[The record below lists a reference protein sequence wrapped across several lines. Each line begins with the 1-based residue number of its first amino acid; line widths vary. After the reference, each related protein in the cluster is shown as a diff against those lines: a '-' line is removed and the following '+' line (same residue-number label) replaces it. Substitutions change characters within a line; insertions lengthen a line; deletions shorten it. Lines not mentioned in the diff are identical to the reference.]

1 MFPAPVSKALATE
14 LSSTSQPTVQ
24 GQADARPG
32 RLVTWVGLCLVTL
45 ALASALATFLVISGS
60 TPIIPVHRVVVTLF
74 VVNALIILA
83 LLMLVLWQGFALFR
97 ARRRGAAAAGL
108 HVRIIVLFGLVAA
121 LPAMLVAIIATIT
134 LEKGLEPWFSER
146 MRQVIFKSVEVADT
160 YTSSQCTNLGREIR
174 LMAGDIG
181 SVRQAFDVDRNWFE
195 SFLTV
200 RARALGLPVVFMVS
214 QPYQIVARAR
224 LNVIE
229 DPAPLV
235 AEAFEEARQSEDPI
249 CSVNG
254 QTRVFSALMKLP
266 EYPDLYLLIARQVD
280 ELAVEFPAQAR
291 SAAVEYLSIDAR
303 RQGVQIAFGSM
314 YVLIS
319 LTVLLSAV
327 WFGLSFAD
335 RLVAPIRRLIHA
347 TDQVASGNFY
357 VQVPVKRAEGDLA
370 HLGETFNKMTAELRR
385 QRDGLVS
392 ASEVID
398 RRRRFTETV
407 LAGVSAGVI
416 GLDRDDAVTLLNR
429 TAEALLGTDRRG
441 IGKPLA
447 VLAPELADTISEAR
461 QVRQRSVS
469 SQVVMMRQGRERTLN
484 VRVSREGEGAQ
495 QGLVVTLDD
504 ITDLVAAQ
512 RTSAWAD
519 VARRIAHE
527 IKNPLTPIQL
537 SAERIR
543 RKFGK
548 VIVDDRHILDQCTD
562 TIIRQVEDIR
572 QMVDE
577 FASFARMP
585 KPSPVSD
592 DVAAMVR
599 EVVFMMRVGNPDL
612 VIESTGIDEPAMA
625 VFDRR
630 LVSQALT
637 NVIKNAT
644 EAIHAVDGQSLGDK
658 RIDVELSRHDGNW
671 LIDVIDTGKGFPAD
685 NRQRL
690 LEPYMTTRDG
700 GTGLGL
706 AIVGKVFEDHGGKIE
721 LLDRADGTRGA
732 NVRLWLPANTAGDV
746 THVPEKQPDASPAA
760 GKETAQQT

>member
-1 MFPAPVSKALATE
+1 MSSQALPRE
-14 LSSTSQPTVQ
+14 Q
-24 GQADARPG
+24 GQPEPERG
-32 RLVTWVGLCLVTL
+32 RVATWVGVALVTL
-45 ALASALATFLVISGS
+45 ALTSALATFLVISGS
-60 TPIIPVHRVVVTLF
+60 TRIVPVHRVVISLF
-74 VVNALIILA
+74 IVNALIILA
-83 LLMLVLWQGFALFR
+83 LLLLVTWQAFTLFR
-97 ARRRGAAAAGL
+97 ARSRGAAAAGL
-108 HVRIIVLFGLVAA
+108 HIRIILLFGLIAA
-121 LPAMLVAIIATIT
+121 LPAILVAVIATIT

-160 YTSSQCTNLGREIR
+160 YTTSQCTNLGREIR
-174 LMAGDIG
+174 LMAGDLG
-181 SVRQAFDVDRNWFE
+181 AVRQALEVDKAWFE
-195 SFLTV
+195 SFMSV
-200 RARALGLPVVFMVS
+200 RARALGLPIVFMVK
-214 QPYQIVARAR
+214 QPYQITVRTN
-224 LNVIE
+224 LNVIA
-229 DPAPLV
+229 DPPPLV
-235 AEAFEEARQSEDPI
+235 DEAFEEAKASEDPI
-249 CSVNG
+249 CTANLE
-254 QTRVFSALMKLP
+254 TRVFSALMKLP
-266 EYPDLYLLIARQVD
+266 DFPDTFLLIARQVD
-280 ELAVEFPAQAR
+280 ELAAEFPSQAR
-291 SAAVEYLSIDAR
+291 AAAVEYLAIDSR
-303 RQGVQIAFGSM
+303 RQGVQVAFGSM

-347 TDQVASGNFY
+347 TDQVATGNFY

-385 QRDGLVS
+385 QRDGLVA

-416 GLDRDDAVTLLNR
+416 GLDADDCVTLLNR
-429 TAEALLGTDRRG
+429 SAEGLLGTDRRG
-441 IGKPLA
+441 IGKPLDL
-447 VLAPELADTISEAR
+447 LAPELGDAIREAR
-461 QVRQRSVS
+461 QVRQRTVS
-469 SQVVMMRQGRERTLN
+469 SQVLMIRQGRERTLN
-484 VRVSREGEGAQ
+484 VRVSREGEGPKL
-495 QGLVVTLDD
+495 GLVVTLDD

-548 VIVDDRHILDQCTD
+548 AIVEDRDILDQCTD

-572 QMVDE
+572 RMVDE

-585 KPSPVSD
+585 KPAPVRD
-592 DVAAMVR
+592 DLAAMVR
-599 EVVFMMRVGNPDL
+599 EVAFMMRVGNPDL
-612 VIESTGIDEPAMA
+612 TIETAGVDHPALS

-637 NVIKNAT
+637 NVVKNAT
-644 EAIHAVDGQSLGDK
+644 EAIQAVPGSAAEGGEGRVDVVLADHAGQWC
-658 RIDVELSRHDGNW
+658 IDVS
-671 LIDVIDTGKGFPAD
+671 DTGKGFPAD

-690 LEPYMTTRDG
+690 LEPYMTTREG

-706 AIVGKVFEDHGGKIE
+706 AIVAKIFEDHGGRIE
-721 LLDRADGTRGA
+721 LLDRADGQRGA
-732 NVRLWLPANTAGDV
+732 TVRLWLPGSGADAVPDEKMESPQPTVGAG
-746 THVPEKQPDASPAA
+746 H
-760 GKETAQQT
+760 ETAHST

>member
-1 MFPAPVSKALATE
+1 M
-14 LSSTSQPTVQ
+14 SSNIEPKLQ
-24 GQADARPG
+24 GQTDARPG
-32 RLVTWVGLCLVTL
+32 RLVTWVGVCLVTL
-45 ALASALATFLVISGS
+45 ALSSALFTFLVISGS
-60 TPIIPVHRVVVTLF
+60 TPIVPVHRVVVTLF
-74 VVNALIILA
+74 LINALIILA
-83 LLMLVLWQGFALFR
+83 LLALVLWQGFVLFR

-108 HVRIIVLFGLVAA
+108 HVRIIMLFGLVAA

-160 YTSSQCTNLGREIR
+160 YTNSHCTNLGREIR
-174 LMAGDIG
+174 LMAGDVG

-195 SFLTV
+195 SFLTI
-200 RARALGLPVVFMVS
+200 RARALGLPIVFMVS

-224 LNVIE
+224 LSVID

-235 AEAFEEARQSEDPI
+235 SEAFDEARQSEDPI
-249 CSVNG
+249 CSVNSE
-254 QTRVFSALMKLP
+254 TRVFSALMKLP
-266 EYPDLYLLIARQVD
+266 EFPDLYLLIARQADV
-280 ELAVEFPAQAR
+280 LAVEFPAQAR
-291 SAAVEYLSIDAR
+291 SAAVEYLAIDSR

-416 GLDRDDAVTLLNR
+416 GLDRDDTVTLLNR
-429 TAEALLGTDRRG
+429 SAEALIGVDRKG
-441 IGKPLA
+441 IGQPLA
-447 VLAPELADTISEAR
+447 LLAPELSEAIHEAR
-461 QVRQRSVS
+461 QARQRTVS
-469 SQVVMMRQGRERTLN
+469 TQIVMMRQGRERTLN

-495 QGLVVTLDD
+495 LGLVVTLDD
-504 ITDLVAAQ
+504 ITDLVTAQ

-548 VIVDDRHILDQCTD
+548 VIVEDRHILDQCTD

-592 DVAAMVR
+592 DIAAMVR

-612 VIESTGIDEPAMA
+612 VIESSGIDDPAWSF
-625 VFDRR
+625 FDRR

-644 EAIHAVDGQSLGDK
+644 EAIHAVDGGNPAE
-658 RIDVELSRHDGNW
+658 RRVDVQLSKHENNW
-671 LIDVIDTGKGFPAD
+671 LIDVLDTGKGFPAD

-690 LEPYMTTRDG
+690 LEPYMTTREG

-706 AIVGKVFEDHGGKIE
+706 AIVGKIFEDHGGKIE
-721 LLDRADGTRGA
+721 LLDRPDQKRGA
-732 NVRLWLPANTAGDV
+732 NVRLWLPAQADNHIANHNDRTLHATGGSGKQTA
-746 THVPEKQPDASPAA
+746 H
-760 GKETAQQT
+760 QT

>member
-1 MFPAPVSKALATE
+1 MWIGV
-14 LSSTSQPTVQ
+14 
-24 GQADARPG
+24 
-32 RLVTWVGLCLVTL
+32 CLVTL
-45 ALASALATFLVISGS
+45 ALTSALCTFLVISGS
-60 TPIIPVHRVVVTLF
+60 TPIVPVHRVVVTLF
-74 VVNALIILA
+74 VINALIILA
-83 LLMLVLWQGFALFR
+83 LLTLVLWQGFVLFR

-108 HVRIIVLFGLVAA
+108 HVRIIMLFGLVAA

-134 LEKGLEPWFSER
+134 LEKGLEPWFSDR
-146 MRQVIFKSVEVADT
+146 MRQAIFKSVEVADT
-160 YTSSQCTNLGREIR
+160 YTNSQCTNLGREIR
-174 LMAGDIG
+174 LMAGDVG
-181 SVRQAFDVDRNWFE
+181 SVRQAFDVDRAWFE
-195 SFLTV
+195 NFLTV
-200 RARALGLPVVFMVS
+200 RARALGLPVVFMLS

-224 LNVIE
+224 LNVIA

-235 AEAFEEARQSEDPI
+235 QEAFEEAQQSDDPI
-249 CSVNG
+249 CSVNRD
-254 QTRVFSALMKLP
+254 TRVFSALMRLP
-266 EYPDLYLLIARQVD
+266 DFPDLFLLIARQVD
-280 ELAVEFPAQAR
+280 VLAVEFPAQAR
-291 SAAVEYLSIDAR
+291 SAAVEYLAIDSR

-370 HLGETFNKMTAELRR
+370 HLGETFNKMTSELRR

-416 GLDRDDAVTLLNR
+416 GLDRDDTVTLLNR
-429 TAEALLGTDRRG
+429 SAEALIGADRKG
-441 IGKPLA
+441 IGQPLA
-447 VLAPELADTISEAR
+447 VLVPELSETIQEAR
-461 QVRQRSVS
+461 LARQRTVS
-469 SQVVMMRQGRERTLN
+469 SQVVIMRQGRERTLN

-495 QGLVVTLDD
+495 LGLVVTLDD

-548 VIVDDRHILDQCTD
+548 VIVEDRHILDQCTD

-572 QMVDE
+572 RMVDE
-577 FASFARMP
+577 FAAFARMP
-585 KPSPVSD
+585 KPSPASD
-592 DVAAMVR
+592 DVAAMAR

-612 VIESTGIDEPAMA
+612 AIECVGLDDPAMA

-644 EAIHAVDGQSLGDK
+644 EAIQAVGSDDGAEK
-658 RIDVELSRHDGNW
+658 RVDVHLSRQDGNW
-671 LIDVIDTGKGFPAD
+671 LVDVLDTGKGFPAD

-690 LEPYMTTRDG
+690 LEPYMTTREG

-721 LLDRADGTRGA
+721 LLDRPDGRRGA
-732 NVRLWLPANTAGDV
+732 NVRLWLPAEADHQP
-746 THVPEKQPDASPAA
+746 THHPDSNSGAASDA
-760 GKETAQQT
+760 GKETARQT